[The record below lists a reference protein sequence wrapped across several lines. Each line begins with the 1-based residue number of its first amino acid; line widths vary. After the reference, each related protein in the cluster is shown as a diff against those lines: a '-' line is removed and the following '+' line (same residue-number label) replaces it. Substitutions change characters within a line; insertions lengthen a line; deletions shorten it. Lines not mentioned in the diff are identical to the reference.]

1 MSSDSAMTVPFQEAV
16 VTEPMVPRPAAS
28 CRTAWCGGRGSP
40 ARCSPAQGT
49 DAPGLRSVARS
60 AVRPGHQLQ
69 GCRRAA
75 ALGALDG
82 LLRPGPRLADLL
94 RALLVD
100 GPVAPAGASQMCF
113 RAVSRPGGDGEP
125 PVGMSCPGRHYSHT
139 RAMGRKILCPPVDQ
153 GEGRSTSV

>member
-28 CRTAWCGGRGSP
+28 GRTAWGGGRGSP
-40 ARCSPAQGT
+40 ARGSPAQGT
-49 DAPGLRSVARS
+49 DGPGLRAGAPP

-125 PVGMSCPGRHYSHT
+125 PVGMSCPGRRYSHT
-139 RAMGRKILCPPVDQ
+139 RATGRKILCPPVDQ

>member
-28 CRTAWCGGRGSP
+28 CRTAGCGG
-40 ARCSPAQGT
+40 RCSPAQGT

-69 GCRRAA
+69 RCRRAA

-113 RAVSRPGGDGEP
+113 RAVYRPGGDGEP
-125 PVGMSCPGRHYSHT
+125 PVGVSCPGRRFSHT
-139 RAMGRKILCPPVDQ
+139 RATGWKILCPPVDQ